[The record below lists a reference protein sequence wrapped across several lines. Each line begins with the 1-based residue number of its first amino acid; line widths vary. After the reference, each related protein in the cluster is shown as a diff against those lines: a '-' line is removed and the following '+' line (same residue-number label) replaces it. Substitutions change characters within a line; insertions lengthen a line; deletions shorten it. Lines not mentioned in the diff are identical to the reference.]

1 MLPHQKASC
10 QVVFAACGIDGNH
23 CTQYQ
28 VASMNRKEVQHQ
40 HSCGCTPSIGN
51 QIRLVKKGVKW
62 CKCGSTHPMNM
73 NLHGTLF
80 ASKYVVPHPHPRYSV
95 HPSPS
100 SEEQIKGVMKMHPRV
115 VDVVISTWGRQTISL
130 GVFRHFAHQH
140 GEIEIN

>member
-1 MLPHQKASC
+1 
-10 QVVFAACGIDGNH
+10 
-23 CTQYQ
+23 
-28 VASMNRKEVQHQ
+28 
-40 HSCGCTPSIGN
+40 
-51 QIRLVKKGVKW
+51 
-62 CKCGSTHPMNM
+62 MNM

-80 ASKYVVPHPHPRYSV
+80 ASKCVVPHPRYSV

-130 GVFRHFAHQH
+130 GVSRHFAHQH